1 MGKIGFVAMLY
12 VIGLS
17 FFGLGLVDLLL
28 NVRFSLG
35 SEQGSMTSTDPTVAL
50 VATLP
55 EADRAYGTT
64 ADVVFTTSQGPIGV
78 PQQRLSGRMAERLAN
93 GERIPV
99 RFLTSDP
106 HTALYDGAE
115 MDMHWGG
122 LIGGAVALAVAI
134 FAHRLL
140 RRESGVG

>member
-1 MGKIGFVAMLY
+1 

-17 FFGLGLVDLLL
+17 FFGLGLVDVFL

-35 SEQGSMTSTDPTVAL
+35 NEQGTMTSADPTVAL
-50 VATLP
+50 VAKLP

-64 ADVVFTTSQGPIGV
+64 ADVVYTTPRGRIDV
-78 PQQRLSGRMAERLAN
+78 PRQRISGKIAERLAN
-93 GERIPV
+93 GEAIPV

-106 HTALYDGAE
+106 HAALYDGAQKE
-115 MDMHWGG
+115 MRWGG
-122 LIGGAVALAVAI
+122 LIGGAAALAVAI

-140 RRESGVG
+140 RREAGIS